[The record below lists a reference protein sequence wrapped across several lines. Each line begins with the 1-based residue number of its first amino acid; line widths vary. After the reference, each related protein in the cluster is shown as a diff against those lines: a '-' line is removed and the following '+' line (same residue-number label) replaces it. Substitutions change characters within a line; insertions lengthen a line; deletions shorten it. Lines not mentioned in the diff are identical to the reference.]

1 VDELTIVLPLKDR
14 VAYTARWMEYANYV
28 KLPFPILIA
37 DGGSDDSA
45 RRLLSDRSR
54 FSNLTYEY
62 IRYPHDENYRAY
74 YSKILDAVNR
84 VETPFATMAD
94 NDDFLIADCMLECV
108 KFLKAHPDYIG
119 CGGIEGICWLSPS
132 PIGSRPEVPLYSGD
146 VAWRCKRGTPSME
159 EKTAKERLSADHME
173 GSGTYYDVKR
183 TEELRRLFHIVFDLN
198 LCDLFLFE
206 WLVSFLTC
214 IDGKTKRLNRLY
226 LVRQQDSSGS
236 SGALHDAQFGY
247 WFGRML
253 VDSWSEDFNKFLSSV
268 SNSLARMDNIS
279 EVEAREHV
287 IKLYRLAVAPLVL
300 SDLLDEPKIGI
311 IAPSVFALARHL
323 VRLPEGAL
331 KRIARKIYRNFKV
344 VALDTQT
351 FQVFRKPLAGANRDM
366 KSVLAFLA
374 KRS

>member
-1 VDELTIVLPLKDR
+1 
-14 VAYTARWMEYANYV
+14 
-28 KLPFPILIA
+28 
-37 DGGSDDSA
+37 
-45 RRLLSDRSR
+45 
-54 FSNLTYEY
+54 
-62 IRYPHDENYRAY
+62 
-74 YSKILDAVNR
+74 
-84 VETPFATMAD
+84 
-94 NDDFLIADCMLECV
+94 
-108 KFLKAHPDYIG
+108 
-119 CGGIEGICWLSPS
+119 
-132 PIGSRPEVPLYSGD
+132 
-146 VAWRCKRGTPSME
+146 ME

-236 SGALHDAQFGY
+236 SGALHDAQFGD